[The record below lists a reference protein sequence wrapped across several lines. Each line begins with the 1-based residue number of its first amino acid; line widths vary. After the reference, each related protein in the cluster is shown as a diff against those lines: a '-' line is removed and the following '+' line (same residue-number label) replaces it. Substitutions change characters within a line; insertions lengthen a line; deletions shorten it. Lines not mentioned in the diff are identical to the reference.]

1 VQAGIRNI
9 TEGLTAVIKAVVS
22 FINNL
27 REGMSP
33 MDSFIEAIWDLVP
46 QPVLDA
52 LVNFRDNI
60 LPGLMTA
67 FHNIVDPIVAWVQN
81 NVQLKDVLIVL
92 AGVVGGVVLG
102 AIWSVITAMAPL
114 LLVFGAAIAIVAL
127 LRNAWENNWGGI
139 QEKTAAVLGFIQGI
153 IQSAFAAIQAF
164 WAAHGAD
171 IMAKA
176 AEIWQTIQTAISTV
190 ITTVQTIITTA
201 FAAIQAFWQAHGAAI
216 LATATQFWNLI
227 KGLIDGVVNQIKL
240 IVDAFRLAFEGDW
253 YAFGQKLFEIW
264 ENAWNTVVNF
274 LSGLWDMVLPWLS
287 SLWNSVKGWFT
298 GTDWASLGRSIVQ
311 GIINGLRAMGGALS
325 SALQGIVDAAIQRI
339 KAMLGIASP
348 SKVTTHYGK
357 MIGQGLID
365 GMLSTV
371 GAVGDAAGQMFGVA
385 GMGGIR
391 LGIGGGRGYSAGG
404 NSQSTVVNIDA
415 RGAARGVDRDL
426 RAMVEDVLRQYGTQ
440 ADMRVRTS

>member
-1 VQAGIRNI
+1 
-9 TEGLTAVIKAVVS
+9 
-22 FINNL
+22 
-27 REGMSP
+27 
-33 MDSFIEAIWDLVP
+33 
-46 QPVLDA
+46 
-52 LVNFRDNI
+52 
-60 LPGLMTA
+60 
-67 FHNIVDPIVAWVQN
+67 
-81 NVQLKDVLIVL
+81 
-92 AGVVGGVVLG
+92 
-102 AIWSVITAMAPL
+102 
-114 LLVFGAAIAIVAL
+114 
-127 LRNAWENNWGGI
+127 
-139 QEKTAAVLGFIQGI
+139 
-153 IQSAFAAIQAF
+153 
-164 WAAHGAD
+164 
-171 IMAKA
+171 MAKA

-365 GMLSTV
+365 GMLSKV
-371 GAVGDAAGQMFGVA
+371 GAVGDAAGQMFGAA
-385 GMGGIR
+385 GRGGVSV
-391 LGIGGGRGYSAGG
+391 GFVGGSATGGGGRT
-404 NSQSTVVNIDA
+404 TVVNIDA

-440 ADMRVRTS
+440 ADMRLRTS